1 MEQLFHRR
9 NLRLVSDVINLLFK
23 PKYIL
28 PYLPFAVFDL
38 SSILNKYPNN
48 NRPYYGYPGS
58 GLGPSYGGYPTG
70 GFPNNFYP
78 NSGYPGA
85 GYPMTGGGY
94 PSGIYPGGYPN
105 VVGGGAGYPSYGT
118 NMLGTG
124 NGGYGGFG
132 GNGGLPTYYG
142 YNSNNYYGNRN
153 NGFGYYKDTSAEGL
167 SRSADIRDGSHGHR
181 GYN

>member
-1 MEQLFHRR
+1 M
-9 NLRLVSDVINLLFK
+9 S
-23 PKYIL
+23 
-28 PYLPFAVFDL
+28 FAVFDL
-38 SSILNKYPNN
+38 SSVFTKYPNYN
-48 NRPYYGYPGS
+48 NRPYYGSSGS
-58 GLGPSYGGYPTG
+58 GLGPAYGYPS
-70 GFPNNFYP
+70 
-78 NSGYPGA
+78 SGYPIS
-85 GYPMTGGGY
+85 GY
-94 PSGIYPGGYPN
+94 PSVGYPSSGYPGGYPGSYPSAGYPSAGYPS
-105 VVGGGAGYPSYGT
+105 VIGGVGGVAGYPSYGT

-167 SRSADIRDGSHGHR
+167 SRLSDSRDGSHGHR